1 MPICPQ
7 CGNDAGDNRFC
18 GNCGADLSTPP
29 PVESENLAPQPVQ
42 AAQPTQAP
50 ESQNSEAKQTNGKKK
65 SGKGKIIAIVI
76 GVFLVISIIGAA
88 AGGSS
93 DSSSSASSSSQS
105 SASSS
110 ANAEAEDT
118 SSEKTLLRSSLD
130 ANTGKDPSAYTEESF
145 ATLSAA
151 LENGEKI
158 YADESATKSQVQSAT
173 REIDNAVSSLKEAFN
188 PDNYQSIAYAEVARN
203 PDSFTGERL
212 VFSGK
217 VLQVVEGSSEINLR
231 IATDGG
237 YDDVI
242 FVGYDKNLLDF
253 RVLEDDTVTVYGT
266 CIGLYSYK
274 STMGATISLPGMYCE
289 AVELQ

>member
-1 MPICPQ
+1 MQATTDSAETAERIY
-7 CGNDAGDNRFC
+7 
-18 GNCGADLSTPP
+18 LHP

-118 SSEKTLLRSSLD
+118 SSEKALLRSSLD

-151 LENGEKI
+151 LENGEK
-158 YADESATKSQVQSAT
+158 STLTKVPRSRRCKVQ
-173 REIDNAVSSLKEAFN
+173 
-188 PDNYQSIAYAEVARN
+188 
-203 PDSFTGERL
+203 
-212 VFSGK
+212 
-217 VLQVVEGSSEINLR
+217 
-231 IATDGG
+231 
-237 YDDVI
+237 
-242 FVGYDKNLLDF
+242 
-253 RVLEDDTVTVYGT
+253 LE
-266 CIGLYSYK
+266 K
-274 STMGATISLPGMYCE
+274 STTLYHLSKKPSIPTITS
-289 AVELQ
+289 Q